1 MLYRNKKIDNSDYVD
16 KSQKVQKLDLS
27 TYLSR

>member
-1 MLYRNKKIDNSDYVD
+1 MLCRNKKTDNFDYVD
-16 KSQKVQKLDLS
+16 KSKKVQKLDLS